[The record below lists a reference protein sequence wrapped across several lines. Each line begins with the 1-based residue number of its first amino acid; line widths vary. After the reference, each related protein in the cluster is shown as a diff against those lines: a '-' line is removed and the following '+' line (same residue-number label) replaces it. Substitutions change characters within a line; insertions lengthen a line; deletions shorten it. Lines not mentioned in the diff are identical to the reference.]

1 MSRSNNSELTNPA
14 IAFFD
19 WNGDKGHFRYWDK
32 EAIVE
37 GQEKPGKN
45 IDVMLPFAFMAL
57 DSLSTIKGYSDE
69 DKSGFWSNE
78 VRNVKTDEMIVRTKK
93 GICAKGIYEKVI
105 VDRSCNGAKYCQ
117 SVYIAYRTA
126 KDKPMVIAN
135 IQFTGAALSAWI
147 DFRKKNKNIFEG
159 AIIVKGC
166 VQGQKGKV
174 IYQMPVFQKLG
185 VTPQSEKDAIELDKE
200 LQKYLSAYLK
210 RNNETVA
217 DANINESAAIQKEVE
232 HNQEDLIDDNIIKNH
247 QEQEPDWN
255 DANPDE
261 DIPF

>member
-1 MSRSNNSELTNPA
+1 MSRSNNVDLVNPA
-14 IAFFD
+14 KMFFE
-19 WNGDKGHFRYWDK
+19 WNGEKGHFRYWDK
-32 EAIVE
+32 EAVVE

-45 IDVMLPFAFMAL
+45 IDVLLPFAFMAL
-57 DSLSTIKGYSDE
+57 DSLSTIKGFSDA
-69 DKSGFWSNE
+69 DNSSFWSNE

-105 VDRSCNGAKYCQ
+105 VDRNCNGAKYCQ

-126 KDKPMVIAN
+126 KDNPMVIAN
-135 IQFTGAALSAWI
+135 IQLTGAALSSWI

-174 IYQMPVFQKLG
+174 VYQMPIFQKLA

-217 DANINESAAIQKEVE
+217 EANITESAGIQKEVE
-232 HNQEDLIDDNIIKNH
+232 SVHEDLINDDII
-247 QEQEPDWN
+247 EQHDENYSFPDTDSNN
-255 DANPDE
+255 DF
-261 DIPF
+261 PF

>member
-1 MSRSNNSELTNPA
+1 MSRSNNVDLVNPA
-14 IAFFD
+14 KMFFE

-32 EAIVE
+32 EAVVE

-93 GICAKGIYEKVI
+93 GTCAKGIYEKVI
-105 VDRSCNGAKYCQ
+105 VDRNCNGAKYCQ

-147 DFRKKNKNIFEG
+147 DFRNKNKNIFEG

-166 VQGQKGKV
+166 IQGQKGKV
-174 IYQMPVFQKLG
+174 VYQMPVFQKLA
-185 VTPQSEKDAIELDKE
+185 VTEASEKHAIELDKE
-200 LQKYLSAYLK
+200 LQKYLNAYLK

-217 DANINESAAIQKEVE
+217 EANITESAGIQKEVE
-232 HNQEDLIDDNIIKNH
+232 SAHEDLISDDVIDQH
-247 QEQEPDWN
+247 DEDYFFPDTDPN
-255 DANPDE
+255 N